1 MTIKKVLTRICVRE
15 LDSAVELYET
25 IFKEKCALRF
35 QYPEMHLELAQV
47 GSILL
52 LCGSDEALEPFRATK
67 ATFLVDS
74 VADFQAYLLQHGAKV
89 IRDLK
94 KVPTGVNM
102 TLQHP
107 DGTIVEYVEHHIG

>member
-1 MTIKKVLTRICVRE
+1 MMVKKVLTRIFIHE

-25 IFKEKCALRF
+25 ILQEKCVSRF

-47 GSILL
+47 GSVLL
-52 LCGSDEALEPFRATK
+52 LCGAEDALEPFGSSI

-74 VADFQAYLLQHGAKV
+74 VADFRAYLLQHGAKV

-107 DGTIVEYVEHHIG
+107 DGTIIEYVEHHI